1 MIMKVS
7 CFVPAFSQ
15 RRRPKSKLS
24 CWKRSAFLTMS
35 TFALLASVKCMAAGE
50 TIDSSA
56 QRIGSGSPI
65 RGKEK
70 SDAGRCQECHG
81 IDGIST
87 DAKVPNHA
95 GQYAGYLVKQLKNF
109 QAGERSHQVMTIMA
123 EDLTT
128 EDIADI
134 AAYFASQKPMQGDE
148 VNRVNPVAYNL
159 FNSGDQARGIPACN
173 SCHGVNGKGKITEAV
188 IYPMIGGQR
197 EIYLRGQLVNWKLNE
212 RHNSPE
218 GVMNKVAQLLNEDEI
233 DALAYYISGL

>member
-15 RRRPKSKLS
+15 RRRPLSELSGWKKSAL
-24 CWKRSAFLTMS
+24 LTMS
-35 TFALLASVKCMAAGE
+35 TFALLASAKVMAAGDP
-50 TIDSSA
+50 IDPSV
-56 QRIGSGSPI
+56 QHIGSGSPI

-70 SDAGRCQECHG
+70 SDSGRCQECHG
-81 IDGIST
+81 VDGIST
-87 DAKVPNHA
+87 DAKVPHHA
-95 GQYAGYLVKQLKNF
+95 GQIADYLIKQLKNF
-109 QAGERSHQVMTIMA
+109 QSGERSHQVMTVMA
-123 EDLTT
+123 EDLST

-134 AAYFASQKPMQGDE
+134 AAYFASQKPMQGDK

-173 SCHGVNGKGKITEAV
+173 SCHGVNGKGKITDTV
-188 IYPMIGGQR
+188 VYPMIGGQR

>member
-1 MIMKVS
+1 MSKRE
-7 CFVPAFSQ
+7 Q
-15 RRRPKSKLS
+15 RLTRSSPTAARLRHSFGRPL
-24 CWKRSAFLTMS
+24 CNPDCRCRS
-35 TFALLASVKCMAAGE
+35 GE

-56 QRIGSGSPI
+56 QWIGSGSPI

-148 VNRVNPVAYNL
+148 VN
-159 FNSGDQARGIPACN
+159 SGDQARGIPACN
-173 SCHGVNGKGKITEAV
+173 SCHGVNGKGKMTEAV